1 MGTVMTGWRYWFM
14 LDEWLYSPHPSNRG
28 RRSEVVLWPRRDF
41 RPSCPIHPNHVPP
54 VDDCSCGVYFA
65 TDLADILSMATLIS
79 GGVGGMQPR
88 SGVRLVVGQLTFKPP
103 IIFRRNVPLYV
114 GRSDDAVAYKLEGRA
129 AGATIEKLWIS
140 GGQESHNWESVRT
153 KSTAKARY
161 RVPVVLGLPNLA
173 AASGGASR

>member
-1 MGTVMTGWRYWFM
+1 
-14 LDEWLYSPHPSNRG
+14 
-28 RRSEVVLWPRRDF
+28 
-41 RPSCPIHPNHVPP
+41 
-54 VDDCSCGVYFA
+54 
-65 TDLADILSMATLIS
+65 MATLIS